1 MKNQDFTS
9 AFQKNRSSSSLP
21 GLQLEDGARVAVMGG
36 GPAGSL
42 FAYYL
47 LALAGR
53 VDLELQVV
61 IYEPRDFSH
70 AGPPGCNMCA
80 GIVSE
85 SLIQMLAV
93 DGIHLP
99 TSVVQRSMDSY
110 MLHNDVGQVR
120 LDTPFL
126 EKRIAVVYRG
136 AGPKGVKDNEWGS
149 FDGFL
154 LEQAL
159 RKGARLVRARV
170 EAVERTA
177 GNLRLKPRG
186 GDYQSYDF
194 LAVATGVNTSAIRLF
209 EPLDI
214 GYQPP
219 RTAQAFIREYYL
231 GKAVIERTF
240 GHTIHYFLL
249 NLPGLDFAAVV
260 PKGSYVTICLL
271 GADLSQELFDT
282 FLDTPQVMSC
292 MPAEW
297 KSGEF
302 ACHCAPRINLTGAI
316 HPYAERMVFLG
327 DAGISRLYKDGL
339 GAAYRAAKAA
349 AASVIF
355 GGIGEDDLRQ
365 HFGRP
370 SQRLENDN
378 VVGKIIFGLVDKL
391 IKPWPIIGR
400 TMLRMVESEHHKPAA
415 QQRLSSITWDLFTG
429 SAPYKDIL
437 LRLLHPAFW
446 SRFLWHL
453 SASLIR
459 RS

>member
-1 MKNQDFTS
+1 
-9 AFQKNRSSSSLP
+9 
-21 GLQLEDGARVAVMGG
+21 MGG

-53 VDLELQVV
+53 VDLELQVD
-61 IYEPRDFSH
+61 IYEPRDFSQ

-93 DGIHLP
+93 DGINLP
-99 TSVVQRSMDSY
+99 ASVVQRSMNSY
-110 MLHNDVGQVR
+110 MLHNDVGMVR

-126 EKRIAVVYRG
+126 EKRIGVVFRGVGPRG
-136 AGPKGVKDNEWGS
+136 AKDNDWVS

-159 RKGARLVRARV
+159 KKGAHLIRARV
-170 EAVERTA
+170 EAVERTD
-177 GNLRLKPRG
+177 GNLHIKPRG
-186 GDYQSYDF
+186 DDYQPYDF
-194 LAVATGVNTSAIRLF
+194 LAVATGVNTSATRLF

-231 GKAVIERTF
+231 GKEVIERNF

-271 GADLSQELFDT
+271 GADLSQELFDS
-282 FLDTPQVMSC
+282 FLDTPQVKSC
-292 MPAEW
+292 MPPGW
-297 KSGEF
+297 KVGEY
-302 ACHCAPRINLTGAI
+302 ACHCAPRINVAGAI

-327 DAGISRLYKDGL
+327 DIGISRLYKDGI

-349 AASVIF
+349 AAAVIF
-355 GGIGEDDLRQ
+355 GGIGEDDLKQ

-370 SQRLENDN
+370 SQALENDN
-378 VVGKIIFGLVDKL
+378 VIGKIIFATVDKL
-391 IKPWPIIGR
+391 IKPWPVIGR
-400 TMLRMVESEHHKPAA
+400 AMLRMVESEHHKPAA

-437 LRLLHPAFW
+437 LRMFHPAFW

-453 SASLIR
+453 SAAIIR
-459 RS
+459 GAIHKAG